1 MHSGRFELIP
11 PLRHAGDKTDKLV
24 VSTHLLALFEIIGSA
39 VQLFKALSNISQSE
53 AALGFALKS
62 YGGGSGQRGVYDG

>member
-1 MHSGRFELIP
+1 LIP

-24 VSTHLLALFEIIGSA
+24 VSTHLLSLLEILGSA
-39 VQLFKALSNISQSE
+39 VQLFKALSNISHSE

-62 YGGGSGQRGVYDG
+62 YGGGAGQRGVYDG